1 MKPKFMTSIL
11 PLLLVLPIATASST
25 PRSLSEQE
33 KATHVLNRLAFGP
46 RPEDVKRVQAM
57 GIRQYIEQQLRP
69 ELIDD
74 RATDN
79 RLSSIPSIHMKADE
93 LIARYPEP
101 QQIAKQAGL
110 PNPKAGDQ
118 NSPAARRTIQ
128 TYMMKNGL
136 ERPQLLLQEL
146 QSQKLIR
153 AVYSERQ
160 LQEVMTDFW
169 FNHFNV
175 YWNKG
180 QDKWF
185 TTSYEMEAIRP
196 HVFGKFKD
204 LLMAT
209 AKSPAMLFYLDNH
222 LSTAPN
228 TRATLDAVTAAR
240 LANPGAPLS
249 PLIQAAAA
257 NQAKAKGRAEG
268 INENYGREL
277 MELHTLGVDG
287 GYTQKDV
294 QNVARAFTG
303 WTIDKQRQNAQFI
316 FRPLMHDRGEK
327 VVLGYTIR
335 AGGGIEDGEKVIDIL
350 AHHPNTARFISTKL
364 VRYFVSENPPQ
375 ALVDKVAATYMKTD
389 GDIREMLRTIFYSDE
404 FMSPETVGQKTKSA
418 FEYVASALRAV
429 NGETDGGPRIAQL
442 LGKMGQ
448 PIYQYV
454 APTGFPDRT
463 DYWMSDGSVIERIN
477 FAVNLTSNKLPD
489 ARVQLT
495 NFPDAKSA
503 ALYLGSP
510 EFQKR

>member
-1 MKPKFMTSIL
+1 MQRA
-11 PLLLVLPIATASST
+11 LVVFLLPILCAGAAPGPLT
-25 PRSLSEQE
+25 EQE
-33 KATHVLNRLAFGP
+33 KITHVLNRLGYGP
-46 RPEDVKRVQAM
+46 RPGDAERVQKL
-57 GIRQYIEQQLRP
+57 GLRQYIEQQLNP
-69 ELIDD
+69 EQIND
-74 RATDN
+74 ASTEA
-79 RLSSIPSIHMKADE
+79 RLRSFTSLTLSADE
-93 LIARYPEP
+93 IIARYPEP
-101 QQIAKQAGL
+101 QQIAQRAGI
-110 PNPKAGDQ
+110 PNPKADDK
-118 NSPAARRTIQ
+118 NAAADRRQIQ
-128 TYMMKNGL
+128 AYMMQNGL

-146 QSQKLIR
+146 QSQKLVR

-222 LSTAPN
+222 LSSVPN
-228 TRATLDAVTAAR
+228 PALLNGARAR
-240 LANPGAPLS
+240 LANP
-249 PLIQAAAA
+249 
-257 NQAKAKGRAEG
+257 AKAKGRVAG

-277 MELHTLGVDG
+277 LELHTLGVDG

-294 QNVARAFTG
+294 QEVARAFTG
-303 WTIDKQRQNAQFI
+303 WTIDRPRQSARFVFQ
-316 FRPLMHDRGEK
+316 PAMHDRGEK
-327 VVLGYTIR
+327 VLLGHTIR
-335 AGGGIEDGEKVIDIL
+335 AGGGIQDGEQVIDIL
-350 AHHPNTARFISTKL
+350 AHHPSTAHFIATKL

-375 ALVDKVAATYMKTD
+375 PLIERVAATYMKTD

-404 FMSPETVGQKTKSA
+404 FMSPDVYGQKTKSA
-418 FEYVASALRAV
+418 LEYVASAIRAV
-429 NGETDGGPRIAQL
+429 NGETAGGPRLAQL

-454 APTGFPDRT
+454 APTGFPDRA
-463 DYWMSDGSVIERIN
+463 DYWLSDGSLIERIN

-489 ARVQLT
+489 VRSQLT
-495 NFPDAKSA
+495 DFPDAKSA
-503 ALYLGSP
+503 ALHLGSP